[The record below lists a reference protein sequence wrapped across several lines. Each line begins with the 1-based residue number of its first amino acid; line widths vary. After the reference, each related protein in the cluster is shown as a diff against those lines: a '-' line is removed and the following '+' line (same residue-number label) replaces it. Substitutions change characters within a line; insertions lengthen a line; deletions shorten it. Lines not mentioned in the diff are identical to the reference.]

1 VATADVVVRSPT
13 GTRYLCAPEPDQ
25 GVWRCGRCEH
35 GILIAPRLGSRCLVC
50 EAEVIAT
57 HGGRSG
63 LWFVLALLVALL
75 LGWGALTWWR

>member
-1 VATADVVVRSPT
+1 MATADVVVRSAT
-13 GTRYLCAPEPDQ
+13 GGRYLCDLEPDRS
-25 GVWRCGRCEH
+25 GWRCGRCEH

-50 EAEVIAT
+50 EAEVVPT
-57 HGGRSG
+57 RGGQSG